1 MTESREGGS
10 DAPARLDAPGC
21 APPTAEPA
29 PGPVRRRS
37 RASRRLRHPVLP
49 PLATLG
55 TGLLGAA
62 YLYRTDPHVGGQWL
76 PRCPF
81 HWLTGLYCP
90 ACGGT
95 RMAYDLMHGD
105 LPAAFA
111 DNAVLLVLGVP
122 AAAWWGGRWLYE
134 GARGRRYRPRLE
146 GIGTAVVLTIAVLWA
161 VLRNLAGWAP
171 G

>member
-1 MTESREGGS
+1 MGPPAGVPAAGG
-10 DAPARLDAPGC
+10 PAGGPGSGRAGAAPGGRGQRL
-21 APPTAEPA
+21 P
-29 PGPVRRRS
+29 
-37 RASRRLRHPVLP
+37 RRLRHPVLP

-55 TGLLGAA
+55 VGLLGAA
-62 YLYRTDPHVGGQWL
+62 YLYRTDPHLPGQWL

-95 RMAYDLMHGD
+95 RMTYDLLHGD
-105 LPAAFA
+105 VPAAFA

-146 GIGTAVVLTIAVLWA
+146 GAGTVVVLTIAVLWA
-161 VLRNLAGWAP
+161 VLRNVAGWTP